1 MEKRPTGKRLLR
13 ETDYALLNRVLCGA
27 SSLICLDADDL
38 TVLQKGEAAFLWESP
53 PCASMDEL
61 TNLAPLAAAEIAPER
76 GRKIVSVVLYVNVPG
91 NMSLESLDEICR
103 AIQRPIPEDTDIRF
117 LCKKKERSKSRNAD
131 FLDFTVSFS
140 LKSRDRSCA
149 VKDLYFSRRS
159 SSSSL

>member
-27 SSLICLDADDL
+27 SSLICLDEDDL

-61 TNLAPLAAAEIAPER
+61 ISLAPLAAAEMAPER

-91 NMSLESLDEICR
+91 DMSLENLDGLCR
-103 AIQRPIPEDTDIRF
+103 AIQRPVPKDADIRF
-117 LCKKKERSKSRNAD
+117 GCGYNEKTG
-131 FLDFTVSFS
+131 FLLATSEGS
-140 LKSRDRSCA
+140 TEKRGKTR
-149 VKDLYFSRRS
+149 
-159 SSSSL
+159 